1 MRPQKGTGQAR
12 AGHKRPPHWRGGA
25 VAHGPKGTIQDYTT
39 KLNKKVRRLGLKHML
54 SQKLLEGNLVVVKD
68 FDIDS
73 YKTKALSRV
82 LCQEPFM
89 ISGRDGATAFM
100 IDADIAEE
108 KNSNFRVAQKNI
120 KEVKFV
126 SQLGCNVYD
135 ILKKEKLVLS
145 IDAIN
150 AIQERLS

>member
-1 MRPQKGTGQAR
+1 M
-12 AGHKRPPHWRGGA
+12 
-25 VAHGPKGTIQDYTT
+25 
-39 KLNKKVRRLGLKHML
+39 

-89 ISGRDGATAFM
+89 ISGRYGATAFM
-100 IDADIAEE
+100 IDANIAEE

-150 AIQERLS
+150 ALQERLS